1 MKLRSEVNRTG
12 ADNGLCR
19 SLYKAMG
26 YSDEEL
32 TDRPVI
38 GIANSWSTLV
48 PGHYNLRLLADFVRK
63 GIYRAGGTAV
73 EFGTISCCDGIA
85 NGHEGMKYILP
96 AREVVCDSVEIAAQ
110 AHRLDALVLLASC
123 DKILPGMLMAAARL
137 DIPAKIV
144 DGNIFKAVESVPS
157 NPCSLC
163 AKMRRGTLYRIA
175 RDELKCNKI
184 ALGHHYDDV
193 IVTTLMNLL
202 NSGSFQ
208 TMLPKLKAK
217 NYKPMQLIRPMYFI
231 RESDIRAFGKRI
243 GMEFIACACPLT
255 EKGEGLAERSMRQAT
270 KELIARLIKEYSPYV
285 ERSLFACAGNV
296 KMNAILGWRL
306 DGVKHSYLEY
316 YDSEEEPEI
325 PARASADKEKD

>member
-1 MKLRSEVNRTG
+1 M
-12 ADNGLCR
+12 
-19 SLYKAMG
+19 
-26 YSDEEL
+26 EEAFE
-32 TDRPVI
+32 I
-38 GIANSWSTLV
+38 E
-48 PGHYNLRLLADFVRK
+48 RLLDTSYKDRLWKPFIH
-63 GIYRAGGTAV
+63 GISEYQLIQPGDRICVCISGG
-73 EFGTISCCDGIA
+73 
-85 NGHEGMKYILP
+85 K
-96 AREVVCDSVEIAAQ
+96 DSM
-110 AHRLDALVLLASC
+110 LLALLFKHLLRYT
-123 DKILPGMLMAAARL
+123 DFPFEVEYLVMNPGYLPRVLDLIKANLARL

-270 KELIARLIKEYSPYV
+270 KELIARLMKEYSPYV

-316 YDSEEEPEI
+316 YDSEEGPEI

>member
-1 MKLRSEVNRTG
+1 M
-12 ADNGLCR
+12 
-19 SLYKAMG
+19 
-26 YSDEEL
+26 EEAFE
-32 TDRPVI
+32 I
-38 GIANSWSTLV
+38 E
-48 PGHYNLRLLADFVRK
+48 RLLDTSYKDRLWKPFIH
-63 GIYRAGGTAV
+63 GISEYQLIQPGDRICVCISGG
-73 EFGTISCCDGIA
+73 
-85 NGHEGMKYILP
+85 K
-96 AREVVCDSVEIAAQ
+96 DSM
-110 AHRLDALVLLASC
+110 LLALLFKHLLRYT
-123 DKILPGMLMAAARL
+123 DFPFEVEYLVMNPGYLPRVLDLIKANLARL

-270 KELIARLIKEYSPYV
+270 KELIARLMKEYSPYV

>member
-1 MKLRSEVNRTG
+1 M
-12 ADNGLCR
+12 
-19 SLYKAMG
+19 
-26 YSDEEL
+26 EEAFE
-32 TDRPVI
+32 I
-38 GIANSWSTLV
+38 E
-48 PGHYNLRLLADFVRK
+48 RLLDTSYKDRLWKPFIHGISEYQLIQPGDRICVCISGGKDSMVLALLFKHLLRYTDFPFE
-63 GIYRAGGTAV
+63 V
-73 EFGTISCCDGIA
+73 EYLVMNPGYLPHVLELIKA
-85 NGHEGMKYILP
+85 NL
-96 AREVVCDSVEIAAQ
+96 
-110 AHRLDALVLLASC
+110 
-123 DKILPGMLMAAARL
+123 ARL

-144 DGNIFKAVESVPS
+144 DGNIFRAVENVPS

-231 RESDIRAFGKRI
+231 RESDIKAFGNRI

-255 EKGEGLAERSMRQAT
+255 AKGEGLAERSMRQAT
-270 KELIARLIKEYSPYV
+270 KELIARLMKEYSPYV

-296 KMNAILGWRL
+296 KMNAILGWRE
-306 DGVKHSYLEY
+306 DGIKHSYLEY
-316 YDSEEEPEI
+316 YDADDEPA
-325 PARASADKEKD
+325 PAGADPSDKGGN